1 VLRYGLAFALA
12 IGVPAGVA
20 AQSAACNTPACTR
33 QNQLWAPAAQIHDIK
48 NQFVATIRQ
57 FVEALAGAYGD
68 EGPRISAALA
78 STERALTQWDDAI
91 RVYET
96 ALSGMTE
103 DAELH
108 VALGTV
114 YLDRHRIDDALR
126 ELGAAGRLDPRRA
139 DVPGLMALAYGA
151 ADKHAEA
158 AAALRTASA
167 LDDGDP
173 LTVYRQGQHLIAS
186 GQGEAASQA
195 MRAFQESEWK
205 RAKARRTTGP
215 VAPFER
221 VGLLR
226 QVAAAA
232 PIFPLHPYRQG
243 FALLLAGNYAPA
255 LAQFTRAA
263 LADPLAASA
272 AGSGTPV
279 MDVFRMA
286 ASLRRGELQST
297 IGELEAA
304 AAGAPE
310 RSEVHRILGVAYW
323 ADGQFEKSAAQ
334 FSDAIGL
341 APLDER
347 SRIGLANVL
356 AEAGRMAEAEQALA
370 AAIQAIPD
378 SGQAHYRLGQLY
390 QTRSLLPEAVR
401 EFEAAAS
408 LDPLVG
414 LDSLYLTI
422 GGLHANQA
430 NFDRAV
436 AAYVK
441 RIDVNPNNADAH
453 KALGDIYS
461 LQGRHDEAL
470 AEFAVALLIDPRNS
484 GALAGAGQVYLRL
497 GRFEEA
503 LDASKQALALD
514 ARLKD
519 ARYAL
524 AMSLLRLGRAEEG
537 RRELDVFQRMQA
549 EVMANTQR
557 QSELN
562 AVLRNAARSL
572 ESGEFAAAAAQ
583 LRKALTF
590 DANLPGVNRDLG
602 LALTRAGQ
610 FEQAI
615 PVLEKAAQLSD
626 SAGTREL
633 LATAYNAVGK
643 TADAQAQSALAAQL
657 TERAKAER
665 LQKMSGAR

>member
-1 VLRYGLAFALA
+1 
-12 IGVPAGVA
+12 
-20 AQSAACNTPACTR
+20 
-33 QNQLWAPAAQIHDIK
+33 
-48 NQFVATIRQ
+48 
-57 FVEALAGAYGD
+57 
-68 EGPRISAALA
+68 
-78 STERALTQWDDAI
+78 
-91 RVYET
+91 
-96 ALSGMTE
+96 
-103 DAELH
+103 
-108 VALGTV
+108 
-114 YLDRHRIDDALR
+114 
-126 ELGAAGRLDPRRA
+126 
-139 DVPGLMALAYGA
+139 
-151 ADKHAEA
+151 
-158 AAALRTASA
+158 
-167 LDDGDP
+167 
-173 LTVYRQGQHLIAS
+173 
-186 GQGEAASQA
+186 
-195 MRAFQESEWK
+195 
-205 RAKARRTTGP
+205 
-215 VAPFER
+215 
-221 VGLLR
+221 
-226 QVAAAA
+226 
-232 PIFPLHPYRQG
+232 
-243 FALLLAGNYAPA
+243 
-255 LAQFTRAA
+255 
-263 LADPLAASA
+263 
-272 AGSGTPV
+272 